1 MRNLDRRTILIL
13 VGAGALFGSIRCFA
27 QEIVTFE
34 RSPLYIITESG
45 KHEFEV
51 EMALTDRQQTQGLMF
66 RRSLP
71 RNAGMLFDY
80 RMARSINMWMKN
92 TYIPLDIIFI
102 GNDGK
107 IVNIAQRTIP
117 HSEAMITSRGKAR
130 AVLEVNGGTVSRLGI
145 IPGDKVEHPIFKK

>member
-1 MRNLDRRTILIL
+1 MRNLKRRTILIFM
-13 VGAGALFGSIRCFA
+13 GAGAFFGSIASLA
-27 QEIVTFE
+27 QGLVTFE
-34 RSPLYIITESG
+34 RSRLYILTKSG

-80 RMARSINMWMKN
+80 RMPRLINMWMKN
-92 TYIPLDIIFI
+92 TFIPLDMSFI

-107 IVNIAQRTIP
+107 IGNIAQRTIP

-130 AVLEVNGGTVSRLGI
+130 AVLELNGGTVLRLGI

>member
-13 VGAGALFGSIRCFA
+13 VGAGALFGSIRCLA
-27 QEIVTFE
+27 QGIVTFE

-80 RMARSINMWMKN
+80 RMPRSITMWMKN
-92 TYIPLDIIFI
+92 TYIPLDMIFI
-102 GNDGK
+102 GNDGR
-107 IVNIAQRTIP
+107 VNYIAQRTTP
-117 HSEAMITSRGKAR
+117 HSEAIITSRGR
-130 AVLEVNGGTVSRLGI
+130 AVLEVNGGTSSRLGI
-145 IPGDKVEHPIFKK
+145 VPGDKVEHPIFGN